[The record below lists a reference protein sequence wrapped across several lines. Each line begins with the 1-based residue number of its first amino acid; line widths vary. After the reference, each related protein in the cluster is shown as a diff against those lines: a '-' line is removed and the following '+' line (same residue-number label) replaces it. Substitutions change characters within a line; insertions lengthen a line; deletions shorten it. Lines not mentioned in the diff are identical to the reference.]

1 MFKRILPRETGFFVF
16 FEQHSRLSI
25 EAAKELHGIAS
36 NPSDLFNAIERIKDI
51 EHQADNITHKCIE
64 ALHKTFITPIDR
76 GEIHRLMKRL
86 DDIVDSIDSAT
97 SRMILYEIKEIRP
110 EFNYFAEILTV
121 ATMAIH
127 EAVRNLSDLKKGEKA
142 IEDSCR
148 IIHETEKK
156 GDEILRSAL
165 ARLFREEKDPILV
178 IKWKGIFERLER
190 ASDSC
195 EKVADIIEG
204 IVIEAS

>member
-1 MFKRILPRETGFFVF
+1 MFNRILPREAGFFSF
-16 FEQHSRLSI
+16 FEQHSQISI
-25 EAAKELHGIAS
+25 EAAKELYGIAS
-36 NPSDLFNAIERIKDI
+36 NPSNLEKSIERIKTLEND
-51 EHQADNITHKCIE
+51 ADKITHKCID
-64 ALHKTFITPIDR
+64 ALHRTFITPIDR

-110 EFNYFAEILTV
+110 EFNAFAEVLVVST
-121 ATMAIH
+121 TAIH
-127 EAVRNLSDLKKGEKA
+127 EAVRNLSNLKKGAKA
-142 IEDSCR
+142 IDDSCR
-148 IIHETEKK
+148 IIHETEEK
-156 GDEILRSAL
+156 GDDILRSAL

-195 EKVADIIEG
+195 ERVADIIEG